1 MPKADEKMVH
11 RVAKVLALQ
20 RGHKDVN
27 APIQTIN
34 AGERPVWEFY
44 RTDARIVLE
53 HAFNEDATI
62 PNGDQRHG

>member
-1 MPKADEKMVH
+1 MNEQMVH

-34 AGERPVWEFY
+34 NGERPVWEFY

-53 HAFNEDATI
+53 HAFNEDG
-62 PNGDQRHG
+62 PVSNGNQ